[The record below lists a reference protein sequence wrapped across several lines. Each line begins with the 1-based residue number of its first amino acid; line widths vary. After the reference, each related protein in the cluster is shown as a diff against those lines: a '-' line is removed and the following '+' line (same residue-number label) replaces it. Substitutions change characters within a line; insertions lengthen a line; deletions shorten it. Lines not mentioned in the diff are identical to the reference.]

1 VGRSIDLFLLKKQLL
16 PLGEVRANALA
27 LRFFVPPYEMTI
39 FCDGRAIV
47 KGTTDV
53 GIARRLYA
61 QYVGS

>member
-1 VGRSIDLFLLKKQLL
+1 MDLVLLKEQLL
-16 PLGEVRANALA
+16 PLGEVRANELA

-39 FCDGRAIV
+39 FHDGRAIV

-61 QYVGS
+61 QYLGS